1 MSEADKLKVELYDQ
15 KKLAEKYWHEAREGW
30 NKVTSL
36 QTDNQTLRDEVARL
50 RTALEQA
57 GDDICS
63 EFCGAG
69 PCHKKCMAVQ
79 AALTQ
84 GKGGEGQDEMVH
96 V

>member
-1 MSEADKLKVELYDQ
+1 MSEDCYYSELKVARDYACKKAGLDPVLSGWKTAVDKLGDE
-15 KKLAEKYWHEAREGW
+15 
-30 NKVTSL
+30 
-36 QTDNQTLRDEVARL
+36 NQALRDEVARL

-79 AALTQ
+79 AALTPQ
-84 GKGGEGQDEMVH
+84 GGKGGAG
-96 V
+96 